1 MSTIGIPGLWKILF
15 IFFSKIYYFKIRY
28 SSLSIYLIRMDPAS
42 WGDNR
47 LTVNKPLLFVLSQ
60 RREKDD
66 FALKEKVT
74 ELGGSGQRMM
84 PTIH

>member
-1 MSTIGIPGLWKILF
+1 
-15 IFFSKIYYFKIRY
+15 
-28 SSLSIYLIRMDPAS
+28 MDPAS

-47 LTVNKPLLFVLSQ
+47 LTVNTPLLFVLSQ
-60 RREKDD
+60 REKDD

-84 PTIH
+84 WTIH